1 MSVARNAFCAV
12 EYRTRW
18 SMKMIPWYRQVIS
31 LVYGLG
37 VILIALWALEQ
48 GGGPYVILG
57 VVAMSM
63 LTLMLI
69 FGIEIDEIR
78 VLDKVQIDFTNTSD
92 KNDDE

>member
-1 MSVARNAFCAV
+1 MSVARNAFCSV

-18 SMKMIPWYRQVIS
+18 SMQMIPWYRQVIS

-37 VILIALWALEQ
+37 VIMIALWALEQ
-48 GGGPYVILG
+48 GTGPYVILG

>member
-1 MSVARNAFCAV
+1 MSVARNAFCSV
-12 EYRTRW
+12 QYRTRW
-18 SMKMIPWYRQVIS
+18 SMQMIPWYRQVIS

-37 VILIALWALEQ
+37 VIMIALWALEQ
-48 GGGPYVILG
+48 GAGPYVILG

-69 FGIEIDEIR
+69 FGVEIDRIQ
-78 VLDKVQIDFTNTSD
+78 VLDKIQIDFTDTSD

>member
-37 VILIALWALEQ
+37 VILIALWALDQ
-48 GGGPYVILG
+48 GTGPYVILG

-78 VLDKVQIDFTNTSD
+78 VLDKIQIDFTNTSD